1 MSACAVIHIHVCIY
15 VYIYKIIYLCIHKL
29 CIIIAQRPYS
39 CILSRA
45 QIQLPSHQLSLAA
58 ATMQPCSNHA
68 AATSHLSLCRSTSG
82 NFVVKEWRQIVKLIT
97 KLVEG
102 PVTMDYVDRLE
113 WFQLDCIC
121 SGLRQ
126 DYVQYI
132 RAGLALLVPPL
143 PHGKNKDKGSFFC
156 LEDMQQLCRL
166 IAELVVVPDSKLS
179 LDSRMQW
186 SEELAEGSWPGGY
199 SRMRGEYIQYIRAG
213 LSLLAQGDRKGKG
226 KGKGQGKGNHKGKR
240 DGPYIRPEPL
250 PDFSCMFC
258 CYFGVRGM
266 FSSMVFKHWSH
277 WGTISGLRSNRVP
290 GRVFKGFI

>member
-1 MSACAVIHIHVCIY
+1 M
-15 VYIYKIIYLCIHKL
+15 CIHKL

-68 AATSHLSLCRSTSG
+68 AATSNLSLCRATSG
-82 NFVVKEWRQIVKLIT
+82 NFVVQEWRQIVKLIT
-97 KLVEG
+97 ELVEG

-113 WFQLDCIC
+113 WWCYNGPATMDRLQWTMWPRC
-121 SGLRQ
+121 SGMRQ

-143 PHGKNKDKGSFFC
+143 PQGKNKDKGSFFC

-166 IAELVVVPDSKLS
+166 IAELVEVPASSLS

-186 SEELAEGSWPGGY
+186 SEEVAEGSWPGGY

-213 LSLLAQGDRKGKG
+213 LSLLAQGNRKGKGKG

-250 PDFSCMFC
+250 PAFSCMFC

-266 FSSMVFKHWSH
+266 FSSMVFKH
-277 WGTISGLRSNRVP
+277 
-290 GRVFKGFI
+290 